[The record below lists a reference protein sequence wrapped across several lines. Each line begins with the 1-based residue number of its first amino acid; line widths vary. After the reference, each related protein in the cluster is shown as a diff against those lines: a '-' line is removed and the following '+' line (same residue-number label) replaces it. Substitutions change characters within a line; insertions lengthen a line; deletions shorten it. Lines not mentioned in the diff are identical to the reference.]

1 MNGFLLRFGAFL
13 ATFVFAF
20 ATTSIFNSVYIRFDN
35 VAVGSVRIPPAGR
48 GGFSSFRSRDGVDL
62 IFEHFDFPSHE
73 AANDA
78 FQNMLRRA
86 EGTVHREVLYD
97 RGGKRVTGERVVI
110 TFRAESG
117 VDAAAVI
124 SLDDTKLYEIAST
137 SLRHALS
144 FECAHR
150 RY

>member
-1 MNGFLLRFGAFL
+1 MNPLLLRFGAFL

-20 ATTSIFNSVYIRFDN
+20 ATNSVINRINPRFEN
-35 VAVGSVRIPPAGR
+35 VAIGSMRIPPGGR

-73 AANDA
+73 AANVA
-78 FQNMLRRA
+78 FQNMLRGA
-86 EGTVHREVLYD
+86 ERTLEREVLYA
-97 RGGKRVTGERVVI
+97 REGKLVTGERVVI

-144 FECAHR
+144 FERAHR
-150 RY
+150 RF

>member
-1 MNGFLLRFGAFL
+1 VWPRFE
-13 ATFVFAF
+13 
-20 ATTSIFNSVYIRFDN
+20 N
-35 VAVGSVRIPPAGR
+35 VAVGSLIIPPDGH

-62 IFEHFDFPSHE
+62 IFKHLDFPSHE
-73 AANDA
+73 AANEA
-78 FQNMLRRA
+78 FQNMLRGA
-86 EGTVHREVLYD
+86 ERTVNREVFCD
-97 RGGKRVTGERVVI
+97 RAGKLVTGERVVI

-137 SLRHALS
+137 SLRHTLF
-144 FECAHR
+144 FESAHH

>member
-1 MNGFLLRFGAFL
+1 MSGLLLRLGAFL
-13 ATFVFAF
+13 ATFVLAVV
-20 ATTSIFNSVYIRFDN
+20 TNSVINRVYPRFEN
-35 VAVGSVRIPPAGR
+35 VAVGSMVIQPDGR
-48 GGFSSFRSRDGVDL
+48 GGLSSFRSRDGVNL

-73 AANDA
+73 AANEA
-78 FQNMLRRA
+78 FQNMLRGA
-86 EGTVHREVLYD
+86 HQTVEREMLYD
-97 RGGKRVTGERVVI
+97 REGRLVTGERVVI
-110 TFRAESG
+110 TFRADSG

-144 FECAHR
+144 FERAHR